1 MFLKNSRPSLQKQN
15 LTFSNQQLI
24 RLILPLIAE
33 QFLAILVGVAD
44 TLMVS
49 GVGESAVA
57 AVSMVDI
64 LSILFVQFFS
74 AMCTG
79 GAIVAAQYL
88 GNKDHPNACN
98 AAKQL
103 LLFTILLS
111 SLISVLII
119 LFHRQVIGL
128 MDDNSDPAVFEQACT
143 YLLITACSYP
153 FLGIYNASA
162 GLMRAMGNSKTSMWT
177 SIIMNIVNVGGNAI
191 LIHPCG
197 MGVAGAATA
206 TLLSR
211 AVASM
216 VTLRLMFRPSQPIH
230 LPPLD
235 SKGFFHLDLSMI
247 KRIFN
252 LGLPSGIETSLFQVG
267 RVLIMGIIATFPTA
281 IRAANGICN
290 SVSSLA
296 VIPFSGISLATVTV
310 IGQLIGGD
318 KKEEARYY
326 AKKLLML
333 MYVSIFPLNVGMF
346 LWAEPLVRLFNLT
359 EAGIPAAVEA
369 LRCFAIFTIFFY
381 GSSFGTTGILRAAGD
396 TRYAM
401 YVSIPSMLLVR
412 VGMSYLLVY
421 VFHMS
426 LLGIW
431 LSMCL
436 DWVVRSICFVSR
448 LRGDVWL
455 NKKAI

>member
-1 MFLKNSRPSLQKQN
+1 MLFLSQHPLPQER
-15 LTFSNQQLI
+15 TFSNQQLVH
-24 RLILPLIAE
+24 LILPLIAE
-33 QFLAILVGVAD
+33 QWLAILVGVVD

-64 LSILFVQFFS
+64 LNILFVQFFS

-88 GNKDHPNACN
+88 GNKDYPNACN

-103 LLFTILLS
+103 ILFTVLLS
-111 SLISVLII
+111 SAISVAII
-119 LFHRQVIGL
+119 LLHRQVIGL

-143 YLLITACSYP
+143 YLMITACSYP
-153 FLGIYNASA
+153 FLGIYNGCA
-162 GLMRAMGNSKTSMWT
+162 GLMRSMGNSKTSMWT
-177 SIIMNIVNVGGNAI
+177 SIIMNIVNVGGNAL

-211 AVASM
+211 VVSSL
-216 VTLRLMFRPSQPIH
+216 VILRLMFRDNQPIH
-230 LPPLD
+230 LPPLHT
-235 SKGFFHLDLSMI
+235 KGFFRLDLSMI
-247 KRIFN
+247 KRIFS

-281 IRAANGICN
+281 IRAANGIGN

-310 IGQLIGGD
+310 IGQLIGAD
-318 KKEEARYY
+318 KKDEARYY
-326 AKKLLML
+326 AKKLLTL
-333 MYVSIFPLNVGMF
+333 MYVSIFPLNVALF
-346 LWAEPLVRLFNLT
+346 FWAEPLVRMFNLT
-359 EAGIPAAVEA
+359 DAGISVAVEV
-369 LRCFAIFTIFFY
+369 LRLFAVFTIFTY
-381 GSSFGTTGILRAAGD
+381 PSSFGTTGVLRAAGD
-396 TRYAM
+396 VKYAM
-401 YVSIPSMLLVR
+401 YVAILSMLLVR

-421 VFHMS
+421 GFGLS
-426 LLGIW
+426 LLGVW

-436 DWVVRSICFVSR
+436 DWVVRSIFFLIR
-448 LRGDVWL
+448 LKGNAWL
-455 NKKAI
+455 EKKVI

>member
-1 MFLKNSRPSLQKQN
+1 MLFRSKAPLPHER
-15 LTFSNQQLI
+15 TFSNQQLI
-24 RLILPLIAE
+24 RLIMPLIAE

-88 GNKDHPNACN
+88 GSKDRTNACG
-98 AAKQL
+98 AAQQL
-103 LLFTILLS
+103 MLFTVLLS
-111 SLISVLII
+111 SAISVLII

-143 YLLITACSYP
+143 YLMITACSYP
-153 FLGIYNASA
+153 FLGIYNGCA

-177 SIIMNIVNVGGNAI
+177 SIIMNIVNVGGNVI

-211 AVASM
+211 VVSSM
-216 VTLRLMFRPSQPIH
+216 LILRLMFRKSQPIH
-230 LPPLD
+230 LPPL
-235 SKGFFHLDLSMI
+235 SKGFFRLDPSMI

-310 IGQLIGGD
+310 IGQLIGAD
-318 KKEEARYY
+318 KKEETRYY
-326 AKKLLML
+326 ARKLLTL
-333 MYVSIFPLNVGMF
+333 MYVSIFPLNVALF
-346 LWAEPLVRLFNLT
+346 IWVEPLVRLFNLT

-369 LRCFAIFTIFFY
+369 LRCFAVFTIFTY
-381 GSSFGTTGILRAAGD
+381 PSSFGSTGILRAAGD
-396 TRYAM
+396 TRFAM
-401 YVSIPSMLLVR
+401 YVAIPSMLLVR
-412 VGMSYLLVY
+412 VGLSYLLVY

-426 LLGIW
+426 LMGIW
-431 LSMCL
+431 LSMCM
-436 DWVVRSICFVSR
+436 DWVVRSICFMLR
-448 LRGDVWL
+448 LRGDAWL